1 MNKINK
7 IKLLIYCISLYIF
20 IGLVTIAVTENIS
33 DREVNKE
40 TLYDLIHEIT
50 PAFPTQRTV
59 TYIVYFFILY
69 TFFRWGYFD
78 LNKVSLFFFSLAV
91 IYLLRLFT
99 FTFTQTP
106 PPSNKDNQWRIDH
119 CKRTILSSFGISL
132 KKISSACIDNM
143 FSGHA
148 SNIVVALTIIL
159 LYSKYKTEKI
169 VLSLLGILSLITVIT
184 GRLHYSSDV
193 IVATIISSLTVFF
206 ISKTFKVF
214 SE

>member
-7 IKLLIYCISLYIF
+7 IKLLIYCILFYIF
-20 IGLVTIAVTENIS
+20 TSLLTVAVTENIS

-40 TLYDLIHEIT
+40 SLYDFIHEIT
-50 PAFPTQRTV
+50 PVFPSQPTV
-59 TYIVYFFILY
+59 TYFVYFFILY
-69 TFFRWGYFD
+69 TVFRWGYFD
-78 LNKVSLFFFSLAV
+78 LNKVSLFFFSLSV
-91 IYLLRLFT
+91 LYLLRLFT
-99 FTFTQTP
+99 FTLTQTP
-106 PPSNKDNQWRIDH
+106 PPRSKDNQWRVDH

-132 KKISSACIDNM
+132 KKIGSSCVDNM

-148 SNIVVALTIIL
+148 SHIVVALTIIL
-159 LYSKYKTEKI
+159 LYSKNKTEKF

-193 IVATIISSLTVFF
+193 IVSMIISSLTVFF